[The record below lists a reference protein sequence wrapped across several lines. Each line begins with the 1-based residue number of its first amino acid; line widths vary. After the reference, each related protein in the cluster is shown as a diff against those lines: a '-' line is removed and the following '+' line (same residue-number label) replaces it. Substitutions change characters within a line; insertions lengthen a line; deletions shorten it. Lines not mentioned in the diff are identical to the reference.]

1 MNSFLS
7 ILLTLLLLA
16 PASQLHAAPLLDL
29 SEPMDFEKLTLLTSD
44 LIPAAPDKKYLI
56 TFTASST
63 GNSTIEE
70 NARVAIQVKKGF
82 ASLLLIEFF
91 DLTGAKVGV
100 TEVSILS
107 KSPRLY
113 GRVFYP
119 PPASATMKLTIV
131 PAKGE
136 QVELQNLRVTTELD
150 DPESAAINPHPIFEF
165 GNLCNYGFALG
176 YGGGVYTRPD
186 GKTVLNTG
194 FAGTSPMFPVKPE
207 TFYEIHSQG
216 IPHLGRKSSLML
228 QCYGEDSNKPIKSM
242 RVNVSETGAKT
253 TLLMPPKTKR
263 ANFLFYHVILE
274 ELRVMESSGAENQKL
289 LQTK

>member
-1 MNSFLS
+1 MNAFLS

-16 PASQLHAAPLLDL
+16 PASRLLTAPLLDF
-29 SEPMDFEKLTLLTSD
+29 SEAIALEKPTLLTPEPIPVTPD
-44 LIPAAPDKKYLI
+44 QKFLISL
-56 TFTASST
+56 TAGAT
-63 GNSTIEE
+63 GESTIEE

-82 ASLLLIEFF
+82 ASLLVIEFF
-91 DLTGAKVGV
+91 DLSGTKVGV

-136 QVELQNLRVTTELD
+136 QVELQNLRVSTEFSD
-150 DPESAAINPHPIFEF
+150 SERAAINPHPTFEF

-194 FAGTSPMFPVKPE
+194 FAGTSPMFPVKAE
-207 TFYEIHSQG
+207 TYYEVYCQG
-216 IPHLGRKSSLML
+216 IPHLGRKSSILL
-228 QCYGEDSNKPIKSM
+228 QCFGEDSKKPLKSM
-242 RVNVSETGAKT
+242 RVNVSQQGATTKLLLPAKT
-253 TLLMPPKTKR
+253 MR

-274 ELRVMESSGAENQKL
+274 ELRVMESSRSERPK
-289 LQTK
+289 TP